1 MSREWLQRRRMLLAW
16 LLIALLVLV
25 LVLREGLGYWR
36 EQAQWRALAESAA
49 GMRSGPALTLE
60 RLRQSAQ
67 ARHIELAEVQVQD
80 QGWQA
85 RGKVADA
92 QALQDW
98 LQALHLEGAH
108 MAQWGLSAKALG
120 CASMC
125 RCSLE
130 SARGWLAGA
139 GVLPE
144 FAGRAAGG
152 LAGVAERVT
161 GTGRGGQ
168 PVARASDALGGGWPL
183 ALGTATVASGCAGV
197 VGISGAGVAVAC
209 PWLALA
215 LASRGRGAG
224 AQPSVAQNYR
234 FAGQWQGALHLQGS
248 GRRCSEAQ
256 GRIEVNDLA
265 LAEPWSLG
273 LGQGG
278 IEMNCADGWHVS
290 GYLAQDGQHRLAVEG
305 DLLARRAQVNI
316 DVQPDA
322 ALTPVLRGVQW
333 LGAEALQGQR
343 EIRW

>member
-1 MSREWLQRRRMLLAW
+1 MSRRAGGWLGLVFCLSLLVELPAVWLAW
-16 LLIALLVLV
+16 LS
-25 LVLREGLGYWR
+25 GLP
-36 EQAQWRALAESAA
+36 AQ
-49 GMRSGPALTLE
+49 
-60 RLRQSAQ
+60 
-67 ARHIELAEVQVQD
+67 
-80 QGWQA
+80 
-85 RGKVADA
+85 
-92 QALQDW
+92 
-98 LQALHLEGAH
+98 
-108 MAQWGLSAKALG
+108 
-120 CASMC
+120 
-125 RCSLE
+125 
-130 SARGWLAGA
+130 
-139 GVLPE
+139 
-144 FAGRAAGG
+144 
-152 LAGVAERVT
+152 
-161 GTGRGGQ
+161 
-168 PVARASDALGGGWPL
+168 
-183 ALGTATVASGCAGV
+183 GV
-197 VGISGAGVAVAC
+197 VGSLWQGQAMRLGAVGPLRWELR
-209 PWLALA
+209 PWRRDAQVWLGFQGQGWRLHAHGWPWHWQAEVEAL
-215 LASRGRGAG
+215 G